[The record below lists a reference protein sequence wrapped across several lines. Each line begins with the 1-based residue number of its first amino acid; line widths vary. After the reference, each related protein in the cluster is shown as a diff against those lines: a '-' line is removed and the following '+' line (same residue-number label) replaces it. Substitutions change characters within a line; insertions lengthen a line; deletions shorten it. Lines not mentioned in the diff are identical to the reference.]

1 MKLFELVTFLSV
13 VLFCTV
19 NFAQKGNL
27 YTFGSAYIEKTS
39 KTSMSGIEIE
49 TTEKIYISGNKK
61 VTFKTEK
68 QNITMANMV
77 TEKKS
82 VNILNG
88 NWIINYDSET
98 KKGTKMKFDA
108 ANDFSNM
115 SEADMKKFAEEMGEA
130 TNTETKDIGTKE
142 ILGKTCKGTEATT
155 NMMGM
160 KTKTTMWQY
169 GNFIMQSFSEG
180 SGTTIKEGVTKF
192 EEGITVDPKV
202 FLVPDDVDITE
213 IQSPY

>member
-1 MKLFELVTFLSV
+1 MKKFKNITLVIV
-13 VLFCTV
+13 VLFCTI
-19 NFAQKGNL
+19 NFAQNGNR
-27 YTFGSAYIEKTS
+27 YSFNSAYVEKTS

-49 TTEKIYISGNKK
+49 STEKIYISGNKQ
-61 VTFKTEK
+61 VIYKTEK
-68 QNITMANMV
+68 QNITMANIV

-82 VNILNG
+82 VSILDG
-88 NWIINYDSET
+88 NWIITYDPET

-115 SEADMKKFAEEMGEA
+115 SEEDMKKFAEQMGEA
-130 TNTETKDIGTKE
+130 TKTETKDIGTKD
-142 ILGKTCKGTEATT
+142 IAGKTCKGTEATT

-169 GNFIMQSFSEG
+169 GNFIMQSVSEG
-180 SGTTIKEGVTKF
+180 SGTIIKEGVTKF

-202 FLVPDDVDITE
+202 FLVPEDVEITE
-213 IQSPY
+213 PKSKF